1 MIWCSRRL
9 KPPRK
14 RTSCGSRAVAHDAR
28 TGHRCS
34 AIVWHTCPTSSPKA
48 KAYVRWTGQAAYASL
63 QTGCCGAAARNRRCC
78 CRDGDPAANG
88 VIPPTQLAGRARAQ
102 IPQHHTT
109 QRGLG
114 LGRGYRFYPA
124 VLVRP
129 KLTVR
134 NARSVKRG
142 TPSTLCEKIAPGKPE
157 FKESEQE
164 F

>member
-88 VIPPTQLAGRARAQ
+88 VIPPDTTCWKGARADSATS
-102 IPQHHTT
+102 HHTARVGAWSWISVLPGCT
-109 QRGLG
+109 RTTVA
-114 LGRGYRFYPA
+114 YRSKRAICETRYEH
-124 VLVRP
+124 LVRKNSP
-129 KLTVR
+129 R
-134 NARSVKRG
+134 QAG
-142 TPSTLCEKIAPGKPE
+142 I
-157 FKESEQE
+157 
-164 F
+164 